1 MSILLMIGVLWM
13 FKVAIRLAN
22 AKQESVRTRQAVL
35 IPARVKR
42 IVRGRY
48 L

>member
-1 MSILLMIGVLWM
+1 M

-22 AKQESVRTRQAVL
+22 AKQESVKTRQAVL
-35 IPARVKR
+35 LPARVNR
-42 IVRGRY
+42 FSRGRY

>member
-1 MSILLMIGVLWM
+1 MIGVLWM

-22 AKQESVRTRQAVL
+22 AEQESVRIRQAEL
-35 IPARVKR
+35 IPARVKP
-42 IVRGRY
+42 IHLGRGRY

>member
-1 MSILLMIGVLWM
+1 MIGVLWM

-22 AKQESVRTRQAVL
+22 AKQESVRPRQAVL
-35 IPARVKR
+35 LPVRVKR
-42 IVRGRY
+42 FSRGRY